1 MMGLT
6 VNTNL
11 AAMNA
16 VKSLNA
22 SNKSLQGSL
31 GRIASGSR
39 INKAGDDAAG
49 LAVAENLDAAGRS
62 LKVAQRNANDGI
74 SVIQTAEGATGEV
87 GNILKRMR
95 ELAVQSASDTLA
107 NGERAYIQDEFT
119 QLTAEVG
126 RISSVTEF
134 NGVALGDGSVATINV
149 QVGINDTANDRIAI
163 TLGDLRAATLGVDGT
178 SIDMSTSAGGQ
189 AALTTLDTAIDT
201 VNGYRS
207 DYGSVQNR
215 LDSSIRNLETYQE
228 NLAAAKSS
236 IKDTDFAAEAA
247 EMAKFQIMQQA
258 GQSILGQANQL
269 NQGAIRLIG

>member
-1 MMGLT
+1 MGLT

-16 VKSLNA
+16 VKSLNQ
-22 SNKSLQGSL
+22 SNRSLQGSL

-62 LKVAQRNANDGI
+62 LNVAQRNANDGI

-87 GNILKRMR
+87 GHILKRMR

-119 QLTAEVG
+119 QLTAEVD
-126 RISSVTEF
+126 RISAVTEF
-134 NGVALGDGSVATINV
+134 NGVALGDGSTATIDV

-163 TLGDLRAATLGVDGT
+163 TLGDLRSATLSVDAA

-228 NLAAAKSS
+228 SLAAAKSS

>member
-1 MMGLT
+1 MGLT

-119 QLTAEVG
+119 QLSSEVD
-126 RISSVTEF
+126 RISAVTEF
-134 NGVALGDGSVATINV
+134 NGVALGDGSTATIDV

-163 TLGDLRAATLGVDGT
+163 TLGDLRSTTLGVDGAA
-178 SIDMSTSAGGQ
+178 IDMSTSAGAQ
-189 AALTTLDTAIDT
+189 TALTTLDTAIDT

-228 NLAAAKSS
+228 SLAAAKSS

>member
-1 MMGLT
+1 MGLT

>member
-1 MMGLT
+1 MGLT

-16 VKSLNA
+16 VKSLNQ
-22 SNKSLQGSL
+22 SNRSLQGSL